1 MRERSTPFFVDREEV
16 GRRLAARLEHYRG
29 SRAIVVALPRGGVV
43 VGYEVASTL
52 LLPFDLLVVRKIGHP
67 ENPELGVGALVE
79 GAPVQLDT
87 GMLRALGISV
97 ADLRHRIEEEQR
109 EIVRRVQLYRGGRE
123 FMDVKGR
130 IVLLMD
136 DGIATGNTAKAA
148 IAALRF
154 RGARRV
160 VLAVGVAPPA
170 TVREL
175 RRVADELVCLA
186 SPPDFMAVGQ
196 FYEHFDPVEDDQV
209 LELMRRGQGL
219 IPAS

>member
-1 MRERSTPFFVDREEV
+1 MRERSTPFFLDREEV

-52 LLPFDLLVVRKIGHP
+52 RLPFDLLVVRKIGHP
-67 ENPELGVGALVE
+67 ANPELGVGALVE
-79 GAPVQLDT
+79 GAPAQIDT
-87 GMLRALGISV
+87 GMLRALGLS
-97 ADLRHRIEEEQR
+97 ASDLRHRIEEEER
-109 EIVRRVQLYRGGRE
+109 EIVRRVHLYRGGRALL
-123 FMDVKGR
+123 DVKGR
-130 IVLLMD
+130 IVILVD
-136 DGIATGNTAKAA
+136 DGVATGNTAKAA

-160 VLAVGVAPPA
+160 VLGVGVAPAA

-175 RRVADELVCLA
+175 RRVTDELVCLA
-186 SPPDFMAVGQ
+186 SPPDFMAVGE
-196 FYEHFDPVEDDQV
+196 FYERFDPVDDDQV